1 MVPDGAWVH
10 VRYAGFDVN
19 KWRVKCQCKHT
30 HEEHD
35 PNGGHRSI
43 IHHCPS
49 VHMHRR
55 NKALRFGMPRAH
67 CDVTPLPQDTHDGD
81 GTATRD

>member
-10 VRYAGFDVN
+10 VRDAGFDVN

-35 PNGGHRSI
+35 PNGGHRSVM
-43 IHHCPS
+43 HHCPS
-49 VHMHRR
+49 VHIHRR
-55 NKALRFGMPRAH
+55 NRALLFGTATCTSTRHPS
-67 CDVTPLPQDTHDGD
+67 PGIHDGD